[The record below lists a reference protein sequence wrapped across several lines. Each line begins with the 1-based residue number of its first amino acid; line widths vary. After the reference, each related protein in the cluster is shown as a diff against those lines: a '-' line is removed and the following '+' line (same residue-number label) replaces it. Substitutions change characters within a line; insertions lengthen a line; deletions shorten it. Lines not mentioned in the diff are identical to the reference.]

1 MRMTLMRAMRTIP
14 ITLAAF
20 LLLAGCGQ
28 DANDEA
34 ETKKRPATSTEVA
47 EPEPRLAV
55 THDGGVV
62 VLDAEQG
69 TVLLEH
75 ELEGF
80 TRLNPAG
87 DGRHAFLSTS
97 KGWEALDVGAWA
109 DAHGGPRPSVVT
121 APRTT
126 GTTNPTAHP

>member
-55 THDGGVV
+55 THAGGVV

-87 DGRHAFLSTS
+87 AGRHALLS
-97 KGWEALDVGAWA
+97 
-109 DAHGGPRPSVVT
+109 
-121 APRTT
+121 PRTEARGVGKGCVRT
-126 GTTNPTAHP
+126 GRDR

>member
-97 KGWEALDVGAWA
+97 KGWEALDLGAWT
-109 DAHGGPRPSVVT
+109 DAPGDTGHTSV
-121 APRTT
+121 PEHRTT
-126 GTTNPTAHP
+126 RTGTPPD